1 MLWNQLD
8 WTTIS
13 TGVGVVAAIGVWGE
27 KRWTALKKVDPSLI
41 KDIPRGVV
49 NIADDIA
56 HVIGGLAKT
65 PFFAS
70 LAAKGKLEVHHVEA
84 KLVDSEL
91 AKVAAQT
98 LQSFGNDYANL
109 SANQKSAAVIIARD
123 AFSALHVTVTDAQIE
138 SALTLASQAVKDIQA
153 TQIYQAVAKLEQAK
167 TTNSTSDSPTSDG
180 QVTQTTAS

>member
-1 MLWNQLD
+1 MIWTGTD
-8 WTTIS
+8 WT
-13 TGVGVVAAIGVWGE
+13 VVASVAAGIGVKMVADW
-27 KRWTALKKVDPSLI
+27 KWVKKHEPQIVKELPH
-41 KDIPRGVV
+41 GAVT
-49 NIADDIA
+49 IADDIA

-70 LAAKGKLEVHHVEA
+70 LAAKGKLEVHHIES

-98 LQSFGNDYANL
+98 LQAFGNDYASL

-138 SALTLASQAVKDIQA
+138 SALTLASQAVKDIQG
-153 TQIYQAVAKLEQAK
+153 TQIYQAVTKLEQAK
-167 TTNSTSDSPTSDG
+167 TVNSTPDSPVDNG
-180 QVTQTTAS
+180 QAPEVTVS